1 MEQESAFQAGMIP
14 VSGCGEKQ
22 DAGIASMLLP
32 DSAGGRFH
40 MYYIKYMQIN
50 GLRGNHEY

>member
-1 MEQESAFQAGMIP
+1 MAQESAFQAGMIP

-22 DAGIASMLLP
+22 DAGIASVLLT

-40 MYYIKYMQIN
+40 MYTKIYANQWFA
-50 GLRGNHEY
+50 R